1 MNTVPSS
8 QHYHPAIKTFHWLVA
23 VLVFVVWPLG
33 FLLGMVKSG
42 FHNDFFFWHASL
54 GFTIFWLMLAR
65 LCVRFLADTPPKP
78 SDMPAWQAAF
88 AHLNQWLLY
97 LSLISQ
103 PLIGFLLASAHHGTF
118 FWFGVIPIPSPLGQA
133 TGIAPTLAELHEFFA
148 WVILVLVGLH
158 ICGALYHRIIRRDE
172 TLSRMT

>member
-1 MNTVPSS
+1 MNTGSNT

-23 VLVFVVWPLG
+23 VLVFAVWPLG

-54 GFTIFWLMLAR
+54 GFTILWLMLAR
-65 LCVRFLADTPPKP
+65 LCVRFLSDTPAKP
-78 SDMPAWQAAF
+78 SSMPGWLESA

-97 LSLISQ
+97 LALITQ
-103 PLIGFLLASAHHGTF
+103 PVIGFLLASAGSGQF
-118 FWFGVIPIPSPLGQA
+118 VWFGVIPIPSPLGKA
-133 TGIAPTLAELHEFFA
+133 PTIAPTLAELHEFFA

-158 ICGALYHRIIRRDE
+158 ICGALYHRVICRDD
-172 TLSRMT
+172 TLARMT